1 MGLLGEAASSEKL
14 RGLGFLDIPGAF
26 SVVGESARVGDAKVL
41 EPEDQDK
48 VAAAAVIPEEAETL
62 PEEGMLLQYFF
73 GRGWTPVF
81 AGGFGKNG
89 WLDVVF
95 WW

>member
-1 MGLLGEAASSEKL
+1 M
-14 RGLGFLDIPGAF
+14 GLGFWTSLEHF
-26 SVVGESARVGDAKVL
+26 SVVGEFARVGDAKVL

-48 VAAAAVIPEEAETL
+48 VAAAVVIPEEAETL
-62 PEEGMLLQYFF
+62 PEEGMLLQHFF
-73 GRGWTPVF
+73 GRGGTPVF

-95 WW
+95 